1 VAKSTKNARSV
12 GLRSKVQR
20 PAIDPAIDAAEA
32 RQAKTD
38 EFRTWL
44 REVVEGT
51 GKSLHAIEVEAG
63 IYGNGLGKFLRG
75 ERGQRHSLTP
85 LLIGRLAPVISVGE
99 EEMLVRAGHLSYDP
113 GDPPIEAAIIA
124 DRALDSQAKALL
136 LGLLGRLREREE
148 PR

>member
-1 VAKSTKNARSV
+1 VAKSKKNARSV
-12 GLRSKVQR
+12 GLRSKVKR
-20 PAIDPAIDAAEA
+20 PAIGEAEA

-44 REVVEGT
+44 RGVVEGT

-63 IYGNGLGKFLRG
+63 IRGNGLGKFLRG

-99 EEMLVRAGHLSYDP
+99 EELLVRAGHLSYDP
-113 GDPPIEAAIIA
+113 GDPPIEAAILS
-124 DRALDSQAKALL
+124 DRSLDSQAKALL
-136 LGLLGRLREREE
+136 LGLLGRLRSPQGARL
-148 PR
+148 

>member
-1 VAKSTKNARSV
+1 MAKSTKNARSV
-12 GLRSKVQR
+12 GLRSRVER
-20 PAIDPAIDAAEA
+20 PAIDEAEA

-38 EFRTWL
+38 QFRSWL
-44 REVVEGT
+44 RDVVEGT

-63 IYGNGLGKFLRG
+63 IRGNGLGKFLRG

-113 GDPPIEAAIIA
+113 GDPPIEAAILA

-136 LGLLGRLREREE
+136 LGLLGRLRAPQGAR
-148 PR
+148 R